1 MCDHADMSSRRS
13 FVVLS
18 VLALVLGVAA
28 CGGDDDGDGATTT
41 TIELS
46 AAARE
51 GQQVA
56 EAQGCTSCHQV
67 SGDDGIGP
75 AWQGL
80 AGSEVQLAD
89 GSVVVAD
96 EAYLTRAIV
105 EPNAQIVEG
114 YNGIMPERAL
124 DDDEVAAIV
133 AYLQEIGAQ
142 Q

>member
-28 CGGDDDGDGATTT
+28 CSGDGESDGATTPT
-41 TIELS
+41 VELS
-46 AAARE
+46 AAAQE

-96 EAYLTRAIV
+96 EAYLTRSIV

-124 DDDEVAAIV
+124 DQDEVTAIV
-133 AYLQEIGAQ
+133 AYLQEIGVPQ
-142 Q
+142 

>member
-28 CGGDDDGDGATTT
+28 CSGDGESDGATTPT
-41 TIELS
+41 VELS
-46 AAARE
+46 AAAQE

-124 DDDEVAAIV
+124 DQDEVTAIV
-133 AYLQEIGAQ
+133 AYLQEIGVPQ
-142 Q
+142 

>member
-28 CGGDDDGDGATTT
+28 CSGDGESDGATTPT
-41 TIELS
+41 VELS
-46 AAARE
+46 AAAQE

-96 EAYLTRAIV
+96 EAYLTRSIV

-124 DDDEVAAIV
+124 DQDEVAAIV
-133 AYLQEIGAQ
+133 AYLQEIGVPQ
-142 Q
+142 

>member
-28 CGGDDDGDGATTT
+28 CSGDDGGDGATTST
-41 TIELS
+41 VELS

-56 EAQGCTSCHQV
+56 EAQGCTSCHRV

-105 EPNAQIVEG
+105 EPNAQVVEG
-114 YNGIMPERAL
+114 YNAIMPERAL
-124 DDDEVAAIV
+124 DEDEVAAIV
-133 AYLQEIGAQ
+133 AYLQEIGVQ